1 MSDDL
6 RSQLLKDFEH
16 LAKIPKLFDREYE
29 LIRRA
34 QAFETEHG
42 LSADEYQRLFELYL
56 RDKDLPDWLENIVRV
71 TQRFRLLV
79 QTIQG
84 FTSLAILLSALQFLY
99 SFQERQTQTLND
111 KWAIVASDLR
121 VGSAKREALEY
132 LHDRDELLSSIEAV
146 DTQLSELNLP
156 GGARLQEAN
165 FSGANLYHAYF
176 KAANLYRSDFSNSEN
191 ELTNLD
197 GVNFQQAD
205 LRQVNFQGANL
216 QYACFTGANL
226 EAAQFEKAYL
236 VGTDFRG
243 ARNLTADQIR
253 AAGKDSYE
261 RALFD
266 DQLSQEL
273 NLQPTNVEPSEGCR
287 IRPRSRNWLQG
298 FLGR

>member
-16 LAKIPKLFDREYE
+16 LAKIPKLFDREYQM
-29 LIRRA
+29 IRHA
-34 QAFETEHG
+34 QAFEAEHG
-42 LSADEYQRLFELYL
+42 LGADEYQRLFELYL
-56 RDKDLPDWLENIVRV
+56 RDKDLPDWLENLVRV
-71 TQRFRLLV
+71 TQRFRLVV
-79 QTIQG
+79 QTLQG

-99 SFQERQTQTLND
+99 GFQERQTQTLND
-111 KWAIVASDLR
+111 KWTIVASDIR
-121 VGSAKREALEY
+121 VGSSKREAIEY
-132 LHDRDELLSSIEAV
+132 LHDRDELLSSLEAV

-165 FSGANLYHAYF
+165 FRGANLYHAYF
-176 KAANLYRSDFSNSEN
+176 QGANLYRSDFSNSEN

-205 LRQVNFQGANL
+205 LRQANFQGANL
-216 QYACFTGANL
+216 QYACFAGANL
-226 EAAQFEKAYL
+226 EAAKFEKAYL

-253 AAGKDSYE
+253 AAGKESYE

-266 DQLSQEL
+266 DELSREL
-273 NLQPTNVEPSEGCR
+273 GLQPTDAELAVGCG
-287 IRPRSRNWLQG
+287 ISPRPRNWWQG
-298 FLGR
+298 FFGR